1 MHDDVISQ
9 AEIDALVRGAA
20 APSQPQTDSY
30 GARLLAEAAARAL
43 ADLIGV
49 AVTAKVD
56 VTGPSEVA
64 RILVAGGPGAAGR
77 ASLSESGQVY
87 WLVPQ
92 ELALAVVTQLYGGV
106 RPSALDDSAMGA
118 LSEGLGQ
125 MNRAA
130 ITALSGAAGVALTPQ
145 AIEVLPAEGLSE
157 VFQGSAGTGV
167 WAATFQLTVEEE
179 TAQVTLVLPQAIG
192 ALVAGLSEP
201 TPTPKIEVKPAV
213 ATNAA
218 QIPVAALAAAIAES
232 PVKAAQF
239 PDLTPRGGR
248 DELRNIDLLLDV
260 SLQVTVELGRTRR
273 QIRDVL
279 ALGPG
284 SVLELDKLAGEL
296 VDVLINGKLIAKG
309 EVVVIDENYGVR
321 ITDIV
326 SPTERVQSMR

>member
-1 MHDDVISQ
+1 MFSDVISQ
-9 AEIDALVRGAA
+9 AEIDALVRGMTAA
-20 APSQPQTDSY
+20 SPSSATSY
-30 GARLLAEAAARAL
+30 GARLLTDAASGAL
-43 ADLIGV
+43 GDLIGV
-49 AVTAKVD
+49 SVTGKVENA
-56 VTGPSEVA
+56 GPSEVS
-64 RILVAGGPGAAGR
+64 RLISGGGGVAGR
-77 ASLSESGQVY
+77 TSLGESGLAY

-92 ELALAVVTQLYGGV
+92 QMALAIVTQLYGGV

-118 LSEGLGQ
+118 LAEGLGQ

-130 ITALSGAAGVALTPQ
+130 LGALSAAAGVPFTPQ
-145 AIEVLPAEGLSE
+145 AIEVLPADALSE
-157 VFQGSAGTGV
+157 VFQGSAAMGV
-167 WAATFQLTVEEE
+167 WAVTFTLTVEDEV
-179 TAQVTLVLPQAIG
+179 APVTLVLPQSTG
-192 ALVAGLSEP
+192 VLVAGLSEP
-201 TPTPKIEVKPAV
+201 KPAPALEVKPAPAPIAPQV
-213 ATNAA
+213 
-218 QIPVAALAAAIAES
+218 PVAALAAAVAE
-232 PVKAAQF
+232 PPLKAAQF

-284 SVLELDKLAGEL
+284 SVLELDKLAGEQ